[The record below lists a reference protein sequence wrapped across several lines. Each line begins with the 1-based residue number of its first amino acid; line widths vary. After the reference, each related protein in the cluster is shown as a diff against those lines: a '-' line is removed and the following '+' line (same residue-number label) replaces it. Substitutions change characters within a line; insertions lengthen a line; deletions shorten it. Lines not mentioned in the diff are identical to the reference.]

1 MVYQTPDDRLAD
13 RLATYEDTTVVVGD
27 SGNNAGMALLAG
39 VLIVVAIVLLVW
51 LLGGS
56 AIDPSGTTFSPVET
70 TLPVENTGVLP
81 TAPG

>member
-1 MVYQTPDDRLAD
+1 MVYQPPDDRVATHED
-13 RLATYEDTTVVVGD
+13 RTVVVSD
-27 SGNNAGMALLAG
+27 SGGNTGTALLAG

-56 AIDPSGTTFSPVET
+56 ATDPSGTTFAPGVETTIPVET
-70 TLPVENTGVLP
+70 TGANP